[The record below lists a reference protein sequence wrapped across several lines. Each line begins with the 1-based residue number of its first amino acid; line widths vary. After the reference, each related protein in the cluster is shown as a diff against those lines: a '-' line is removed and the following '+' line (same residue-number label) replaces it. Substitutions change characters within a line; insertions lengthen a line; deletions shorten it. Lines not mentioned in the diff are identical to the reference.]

1 MTVNNPLTKRRLGQ
15 TDLEVT
21 PIGLGCNKF
30 SGAKGVFRFVG
41 PNLAQREVNDIVQAA
56 LEGGINLFD
65 TAEIYGNGHSE
76 RSLARSM
83 QTAGS
88 KDEEVIIATKWSPF
102 FRTAGNITK
111 TIDQRLS
118 ALEGYSIDLYM
129 IHFPYSFSSI
139 ESDMAAMVELV
150 EAGLIKTIG
159 VSNFNVDQMRRAH
172 AFLAKKGIP
181 LAVNQ
186 VQYSLMHRD
195 IESNGILAAAR
206 ELSVTIIAWAPLK
219 SGILT
224 GRYHRDPQRLKE
236 QSYFVRVS
244 LRRDIERSN
253 HLIAALEEIGARYNA
268 TPAQVAVNWLVNYQ
282 GDTVVAIPGASKVH
296 HARQNAEAMA
306 FRLTDEDMAY
316 LDDLSSSFR

>member
-1 MTVNNPLTKRRLGQ
+1 VSLNTTLTERTLGQ
-15 TDLEVT
+15 TDVKVS

-41 PNLAQREVNDIVQAA
+41 PNLTQQEVNDIVQTA
-56 LEGGINLFD
+56 LDGGIRLFD
-65 TAEIYGNGHSE
+65 TAELYGNGHSE
-76 RSLARSM
+76 RSLARALHA
-83 QTAGS
+83 AGNAN
-88 KDEEVIIATKWSPF
+88 EEVIVATKWSPF

-111 TIDQRLS
+111 TIDRRLR

-139 ESDMAAMVELV
+139 ESEMAAMVELV
-150 EAGLIKTIG
+150 KAGQIRTVG
-159 VSNFNVDQMRRAH
+159 VSNFNGDQMRQAH

-186 VQYSLMHRD
+186 VQYSLMHRK
-195 IESNGILAAAR
+195 IESNGILAVAK
-206 ELSVTIIAWAPLK
+206 ELGITIIAWAPLK

-236 QSYFVRVS
+236 QSFFNRIR

-253 HLIAALEEIGARYNA
+253 HLITALEDIGARYNA
-268 TPAQVAVNWLVNYQ
+268 TPAQIAVNWLVNYQ

-296 HARQNAEAMA
+296 HAKQNAEAMT
-306 FRLTDEDMAY
+306 FRLNDSDMAL